1 MKKILLAL
9 TLLLSV
15 AYFMGCEK
23 DDICAATTATTPAL
37 VIEFY
42 DAENPETLKN
52 ITNLAIKENGVSDGR
67 GYNGVSKIKL
77 PLNSGSNQ
85 VQYQFFQNY
94 NSTDNTY
101 ENLDTLEINYTRK
114 DEFIS
119 RACGFK
125 TLFYLNETGGINLI
139 NDGNNW
145 LKSTLL
151 ITPNILNENET
162 HLKIYH

>member
-1 MKKILLAL
+1 MKKILLSL
-9 TLLLSV
+9 TLLCSV
-15 AYFMGCEK
+15 VYFFSCEK

-37 VIEFY
+37 VIEFF
-42 DAENPETLKN
+42 DTENPETPKN
-52 ITNLAIKENGVSDGR
+52 VTNLALRENGVKDSLDS
-67 GYNGVSKIKL
+67 NAVSKIRL

-85 VQYQFFQNY
+85 VKYYFYQNY
-94 NSTDNTY
+94 NSTDGTF
-101 ENLDTLEINYTRK
+101 ENVDTLEINYTRK
-114 DEFIS
+114 NEFIS

-125 TLFYLNETGGINLI
+125 TLFYLNETNGVNLI

-145 LKSTLL
+145 LKSPLL

>member
-9 TLLLSV
+9 TLLISV
-15 AYFMGCEK
+15 AYFIGCEK

-37 VIEFY
+37 VIEFF
-42 DAENPETLKN
+42 DAENPETPKN
-52 ITNLAIKENGVSDGR
+52 VTNLALREVGVSTGI
-67 GYNGVSKIKL
+67 GFNGVSKIKL

-85 VQYQFFQNY
+85 VKYFFYQNY
-94 NSTDNTY
+94 NSADGTF
-101 ENLDTLEINYTRK
+101 ENEDQLEINYTRK
-114 DEFIS
+114 NEFIS

-125 TLFYLNETGGINLI
+125 TLFYLNETNGIHLI
-139 NDGNNW
+139 TDDNNW